1 MKKGIKL
8 IIVILLMLLCN
19 ILLETD
25 KDDLDLSIY
34 SDYDS
39 QSEVIFLDLEWNIMK
54 NPVLKNNDDLI
65 AIVPPGDYVLK
76 SSVVED
82 LNMVNAKPGFKFS
95 SMQDYLFNQLE
106 DSNGIEFKDAY
117 ISTEDGYGKIA
128 LEFIRME
135 GEYEF
140 NKNDEFI
147 VYYVHDEKNM
157 FLNTKYWIKKIFI
170 ENTGL

>member
-8 IIVILLMLLCN
+8 IIVIIIMLFCN

-25 KDDLDLSIY
+25 QKDLDLSIY

-39 QSEVIFLDLEWNIMK
+39 KSELIYLDLEWNLMK
-54 NPVLKNNDDLI
+54 TPVLKNNDDLI
-65 AIVPPGDYVLK
+65 AIVPPGDYVQK
-76 SSVVED
+76 SIVVED
-82 LNMVNAKPGFKFS
+82 PNMVNAKPGFKFTA
-95 SMQDYLFNQLE
+95 MEHYLFNQLE
-106 DSNGIEFKDAY
+106 DGDGLEFKDTY
-117 ISTEDGYGKIA
+117 ISTEDGYGKIG

-147 VYYVHDEKNM
+147 VFYVHDEKNM
-157 FLNTKYWIKKIFI
+157 FLNSEYWIKKTVI
-170 ENTGL
+170 ENTAL